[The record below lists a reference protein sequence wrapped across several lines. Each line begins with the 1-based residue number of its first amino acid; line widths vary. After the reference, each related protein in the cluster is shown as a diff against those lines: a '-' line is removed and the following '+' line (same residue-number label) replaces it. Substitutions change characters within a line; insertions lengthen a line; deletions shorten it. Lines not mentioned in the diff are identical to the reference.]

1 MQSITSTSTQ
11 SRSSSFTGFTIRSGV
26 PLNRRVVV
34 TGVGLVCGCGIG
46 TEEVWSNLL
55 AGKSGI
61 GPITHF
67 DAAAFDCRIAGEVKN
82 FDPLNWLEKK
92 ELKKTGRFIQLA
104 LAASDFAMK
113 MSGLTIT
120 PEIADQTG
128 VYIGSGIGGFDV
140 IEREHSKYLAGGPG
154 KISPFFIPATIV
166 NLASGHVSIRTGA
179 KGPNSA
185 TATACSASAHA
196 IGDAYKIIQRGSA
209 DVMITGGTEAA
220 ITPMSVGGFAAM
232 RALSTRN
239 DEPEKASRP
248 FEAARDGFI
257 VGEGAGVLILEDL
270 EFAKRR
276 GAKIIAEIIGYG
288 MSGDAYHITQPAEG
302 GDGGYRVSMAALKDA
317 GITPDQV
324 DYVNAHGTS
333 TPLGDAIETAALKRV
348 FGDRAKQVPISS
360 TKSMTGHLLGG
371 AGGLEAG
378 ISVLAL
384 RDQILPPTANY
395 ETPDPACDL
404 DYIPNVAR
412 KASVTYA
419 LSNSFGFGGTNASL
433 IFKRWE

>member
-1 MQSITSTSTQ
+1 
-11 SRSSSFTGFTIRSGV
+11 
-26 PLNRRVVV
+26 LNRRVVV
-34 TGVGLVCGCGIG
+34 TGVGLICGCGIG
-46 TEEVWSNLL
+46 TDEVWRNLL

-67 DAAAFDCRIAGEVKN
+67 DPAGFDCRIAGEVRN
-82 FDPLNWLEKK
+82 FDPLHWIEKK

-104 LAASDFAMK
+104 MAASDFAVK
-113 MSGLTIT
+113 MAALEVT
-120 PEIADQTG
+120 PDIADSTG

-140 IEREHSKYLAGGPG
+140 IEREHSKYLAGGPS
-154 KISPFFIPATIV
+154 KISPFFIPASIV
-166 NLASGHVSIRTGA
+166 NLASGHVSIRYGA

-196 IGDAYKIIQRGSA
+196 IGDAFKIIQRSDA
-209 DVMITGGTEAA
+209 DVMIAGGTEAA
-220 ITPMSVGGFAAM
+220 ITPMGVGGFAAM

-239 DEPEKASRP
+239 DEPQRASRP
-248 FEAARDGFI
+248 FDAERDGFV
-257 VGEGAGVLILEDL
+257 VGEGAGVLILEAI
-270 EFAKRR
+270 EFAQRR
-276 GAKIIAEIIGYG
+276 GAKIIAEIVGYG

-302 GDGGYRVSMAALKDA
+302 GDGGYRVAMAAIKDA
-317 GITPDQV
+317 KISPHDV
-324 DYVNAHGTS
+324 SYVNAHGTS
-333 TPLGDAIETAALKRV
+333 TPIGDAIETAALKRV
-348 FGDRAKQVPISS
+348 FGERAKKVPISS

-395 ETPDPACDL
+395 ENPDPACDL
-404 DYIPNVAR
+404 DYVPNHSR
-412 KASVTYA
+412 KAKVHYA

-433 IFKRWE
+433 IFKLWNGK

>member
-1 MQSITSTSTQ
+1 M
-11 SRSSSFTGFTIRSGV
+11 
-26 PLNRRVVV
+26 NRRVVV
-34 TGVGLVCGCGIG
+34 TGVGLICGCGIG
-46 TEEVWSNLL
+46 TEEVWRNLL

-67 DAAAFDCRIAGEVKN
+67 DPAGFDCRIAGEVRN
-82 FDPLNWLEKK
+82 FDPLNWIEKK

-104 LAASDFAMK
+104 MAAADFAVK
-113 MSGLTIT
+113 MAALEVT
-120 PEIADQTG
+120 PDIADTTG

-154 KISPFFIPATIV
+154 KISPFFIPASIV
-166 NLASGHVSIRTGA
+166 NLASGFVSIRYGA

-196 IGDAYKIIQRGSA
+196 IGDAYKIIQRSDA
-209 DVMITGGTEAA
+209 DVMIAGGTEAA
-220 ITPMSVGGFAAM
+220 ITPMGVGGFAAM

-239 DEPEKASRP
+239 DEPERASRP
-248 FEAARDGFI
+248 FDAERDGFV
-257 VGEGAGVLILEDL
+257 VGEGAGVLILESL
-270 EFAKRR
+270 EYAQRR
-276 GAKIIAEIIGYG
+276 GAKIIAEIVGYG

-302 GDGGYRVSMAALKDA
+302 GDGGYRVALAAMRDA
-317 GITPDQV
+317 KITPNDV
-324 DYVNAHGTS
+324 SYVNAHGTS
-333 TPLGDAIETAALKRV
+333 TPIGDAIETAALKRV
-348 FGDRAKQVPISS
+348 FGERAKKVPISS

-384 RDQILPPTANY
+384 RDQIMPPTANY
-395 ETPDPACDL
+395 ENPDPACDL
-404 DYIPNVAR
+404 DYIPNHAR
-412 KASVTYA
+412 KAAVHYA

-433 IFKRWE
+433 IFKLWDGK

>member
-1 MQSITSTSTQ
+1 M
-11 SRSSSFTGFTIRSGV
+11 
-26 PLNRRVVV
+26 NRRVVV
-34 TGVGLVCGCGIG
+34 TGVGLICGCGIG
-46 TEEVWSNLL
+46 TEEVWRNLL

-67 DAAAFDCRIAGEVKN
+67 DPAGFDCRIAGEVRN

-104 LAASDFAMK
+104 LAAADFAMK
-113 MSGLTIT
+113 MSALEVT
-120 PEIADQTG
+120 PDIADSTG

-154 KISPFFIPATIV
+154 KISPFFIPASIV
-166 NLASGHVSIRTGA
+166 NLASGHVSIRYGA

-196 IGDAYKIIQRGSA
+196 IGDAYKIIQRSDA
-209 DVMITGGTEAA
+209 EVMIAGGTEAA
-220 ITPMSVGGFAAM
+220 ITPMGVGGFAAM

-239 DEPEKASRP
+239 DEPERASRP
-248 FEAARDGFI
+248 FDAQRDGFV
-257 VGEGAGVLILEDL
+257 VGEGAGVLILESL
-270 EFAKRR
+270 EYAQRR
-276 GAKIIAEIIGYG
+276 GAKIIAEIVGYG

-302 GDGGYRVSMAALKDA
+302 GDGGYRVALAAMRDA
-317 GITPDQV
+317 KLTPNDIS
-324 DYVNAHGTS
+324 YVNAHGTS
-333 TPLGDAIETAALKRV
+333 TPIGDAIETAALKRV
-348 FGDRAKQVPISS
+348 FGERAKKVPISS

-384 RDQILPPTANY
+384 RDQIMPPTSNY
-395 ETPDPACDL
+395 ENPDPACDL
-404 DYIPNVAR
+404 DYIPNHAR
-412 KASVTYA
+412 KAAVHYA

-433 IFKRWE
+433 IFKLWDGR